1 VTFAPNSIEQLREQL
16 PKAKAVKAMDLSAI
30 GELIEH
36 VPEDMTATVQAGMSL
51 GDFQTQLA
59 QQNQWL
65 PVDPP
70 CPADR
75 SIGALLAG
83 NTTGPRRFG
92 FGTVR
97 DWLIGIAVVLPDGR
111 LIRNG
116 GKVVKNVAGFDLC
129 KLFIGSRGTLG
140 VIVEATFKL
149 LPKPEAEL
157 FLKKECASLDD
168 AEQLLEQLWQSDLQ
182 PHVLDLHRLVGQPVN
197 LVAGFSGARADV
209 EAQTT
214 VASALGLRTE
224 TNLDYD
230 AAFRP
235 TAHVTESVAPADTI
249 NFLRSI
255 TDCDFV
261 ARAGNGVVYLRHHHP
276 EKFKGGI
283 GDDLVFDPP
292 TVQTRIKN
300 IFDPEGILPT
310 L

>member
-1 VTFAPNSIEQLREQL
+1 MTLTPDSIEQLREQL
-16 PKAKAVKAMDLSAI
+16 PKAKTVVAMDLSAI
-30 GELIEH
+30 GGLIEH
-36 VPEDMTATVQAGMSL
+36 VPEDMTATVQAGMTL
-51 GDFQTQLA
+51 GDFQMQLA
-59 QQNQWL
+59 RKNQWL

-70 CPADR
+70 CPADL

-83 NTTGPRRFG
+83 NATGPRRFG

-97 DWLIGIAVVLPDGR
+97 DWLIGIAVMLPDGR

-149 LPKPEAEL
+149 LPKPEAEV
-157 FLKKECASLDD
+157 FLKKECTSLDD

-182 PHVLDLHRLVGQPVN
+182 PHVLDLHRLGEQPVN
-197 LVAGFSGARADV
+197 VVAGFTGARADV
-209 EAQTT
+209 EAQTKA
-214 VASALGLRTE
+214 ASELGLRAE
-224 TNLDYD
+224 SNLDYD

-235 TAHVTESVAPADTI
+235 TAHATESVAPANTI
-249 NFLRSI
+249 NCLRSM

-283 GDDLVFDPP
+283 GDDLVFDPAAL
-292 TVQTRIKN
+292 QTRIKN
-300 IFDPEGILPT
+300 TFDPEGVLPK

>member
-1 VTFAPNSIEQLREQL
+1 
-16 PKAKAVKAMDLSAI
+16 M

-129 KLFIGSRGTLG
+129 KLFIGS
-140 VIVEATFKL
+140 
-149 LPKPEAEL
+149 
-157 FLKKECASLDD
+157 
-168 AEQLLEQLWQSDLQ
+168 
-182 PHVLDLHRLVGQPVN
+182 
-197 LVAGFSGARADV
+197 
-209 EAQTT
+209 
-214 VASALGLRTE
+214 
-224 TNLDYD
+224 
-230 AAFRP
+230 
-235 TAHVTESVAPADTI
+235 
-249 NFLRSI
+249 
-255 TDCDFV
+255 
-261 ARAGNGVVYLRHHHP
+261 
-276 EKFKGGI
+276 
-283 GDDLVFDPP
+283 
-292 TVQTRIKN
+292 
-300 IFDPEGILPT
+300 
-310 L
+310 